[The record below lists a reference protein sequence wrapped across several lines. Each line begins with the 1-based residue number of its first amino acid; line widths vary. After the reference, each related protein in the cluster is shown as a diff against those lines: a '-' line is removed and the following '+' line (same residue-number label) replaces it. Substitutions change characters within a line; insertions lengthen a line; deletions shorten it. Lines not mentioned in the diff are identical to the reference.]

1 MKRPHI
7 TVINYYDISSFD
19 NGGKLVIRGLYKALS
34 EWFDITI
41 CCLGCSDFLK
51 DIIPL
56 NAHLDVAFLA
66 KPKILDKLHDDFIAE
81 YKLGEKGN
89 PDYEIITAR
98 ECGNIEEYLDTIQ
111 TISDKSDIIIT
122 EHVYTYRLLKKIG
135 LGKQLWYRAQNV
147 EYDYKKHT
155 WDQYRLPEN
164 IYNEVFELEK
174 ECCNAC
180 DLILTISEK
189 DAARFQELY
198 DVPLKKIL
206 NISAGYDTE
215 GLSFVL
221 PSERKQINPANVHSA
236 LYISSSASMAVDAAK
251 KLIHIAPECPKVN
264 FFIVGS
270 VGSKLDNNNLPA
282 NVMITGLVSESE
294 KIQLLETCDFALNP
308 IVGGSGL
315 NVKMLEYFACGL
327 PVISTIFGARGISCK
342 NNTHCIITEVS
353 LLKESILQFIEYDIN
368 KKDKIAKNAFDLF
381 QETYTW
387 RNCAKKLINHIQHY
401 HLFKF
406 NLDLAKQCETDLY
419 KFQSSEPYLPTKQT
433 YIYGSGQWGNRCL
446 YFLRQHGIEP
456 IAFLDADFKKYGT
469 FISGVKIISPDSINI
484 CDNEY
489 CIVFAL
495 GDFIPP
501 IKKMLSQGFLKI
513 ENIIIAIAG
522 YRLFRAADY
531 VGDVPYVYDVVK
543 LRNKIQ
549 NELIL

>member
-7 TVINYYDISSFD
+7 TVINYYNILSFD

-41 CCLGCSDFLK
+41 CCLGCGDIFK

-56 NAHLDVAFLA
+56 NANLNVALLA
-66 KPKILDKLHDDFIAE
+66 KPKILDKLRDDFVAE

-89 PDYEIITAR
+89 PDYEMITAR
-98 ECGNIEEYLDTIQ
+98 ECGNLEEYLDTIR

-155 WDQYRLPEN
+155 WALHKLPES

-174 ECCNAC
+174 ECCSTC

-198 DVPLKKIL
+198 HVPSEKIL

-215 GLSFVL
+215 GLRFVL
-221 PSERKQINPANVHSA
+221 PSERKQTNPANVHSA
-236 LYISSSASMAVDAAK
+236 LYISSSASVAVDAAK
-251 KLIHIAPECPKVN
+251 ELIRIAPELPKVN

-270 VGSKLDNNNLPA
+270 VGNKLDYNNLPV
-282 NVMITGLVSESE
+282 NVIITGLVSEQE
-294 KIQLLETCDFALNP
+294 KIRLLETCDFALNP

-327 PVISTIFGARGISCK
+327 PVISTKFGARGISCE
-342 NNTHCIITEVS
+342 NNVHCIITEVNS
-353 LLKESILQFIEYDIN
+353 LKESILQFIEYDIN
-368 KKDKIAKNAFDLF
+368 DKDKIAKNAFDLF
-381 QETYTW
+381 QEMHTW
-387 RNCAKKLINHIQHY
+387 RSCAKKIINHIQHY
-401 HLFKF
+401 YSSKF
-406 NLDLAKQCETDLY
+406 NLDLAKQCATDLY
-419 KFQSSEPYLPTKQT
+419 EFPSSEPYLPTKQT
-433 YIYGSGQWGNRCL
+433 YIYGAGQWGMGSL
-446 YFLRQHGIEP
+446 SFLRQHSIEP
-456 IAFLDADFKKYGT
+456 IAFLDASSKKHGT
-469 FISGVKIISPDSINI
+469 FINGVKVISPDSINI
-484 CDNEY
+484 CNNEY

-495 GDFIPP
+495 ADFISP
-501 IKKMLSQGFLKI
+501 IKKMLSQGFLKD
-513 ENIIIAIAG
+513 EDIIIAISG
-522 YRLFRAADY
+522 HRLFRLIDG
-531 VGDVPYVYDVVK
+531 VGDVPYNIDMVK

-549 NELIL
+549 GD